1 MGTKSQTISKKRS
14 RKLVYLHLYLDK
26 GKRFFKTPALVAQ
39 RLKHLPPIWE
49 TRVQSLGREDTL
61 EKEMVTHSSILA
73 WRILWMEEPG
83 RLQSMGLERVGHDR
97 VTSLY
102 FTTIVAEYSQ
112 AGNTS
117 DRVDTSP
124 LGGINPQWILR
135 VLFDIALKMI

>member
-1 MGTKSQTISKKRS
+1 
-14 RKLVYLHLYLDK
+14 
-26 GKRFFKTPALVAQ
+26 
-39 RLKHLPPIWE
+39 
-49 TRVQSLGREDTL
+49 
-61 EKEMVTHSSILA
+61 
-73 WRILWMEEPG
+73 MEEPG

-124 LGGINPQWILR
+124 LGGINPQRILR
-135 VLFDIALKMI
+135 VLFDIALKMISQFKTAEPTRK